1 MYFRQDIDRCRKYDI
16 TPHACHRRKLERA
29 AQPSRPWLVL
39 VLVLVAGGWWRGA
52 PGTADYRS
60 SSPPPPPP
68 PARPGCCCSSWAGAV
83 TAVQQPVTTTNYSGA
98 DTDRGHALAAPGH
111 VRHVLAR
118 VSGPSCCPVQLC
130 NVQCASVCTSLTP
143 LPLYLVW
150 SPSVRVLGLVSRF
163 GSLCASAVSVCCEVR
178 ISKYVIPSYE

>member
-39 VLVLVAGGWWRGA
+39 VLVAGGVVP
-52 PGTADYRS
+52 PGLRTID
-60 SSPPPPPP
+60 PPHRHRRPQ
-68 PARPGCCCSSWAGAV
+68 ARPGCCCSSWAGAV

-118 VSGPSCCPVQLC
+118 VPGPSCCPVQLC

>member
-39 VLVLVAGGWWRGA
+39 VLVAGGVVP
-52 PGTADYRS
+52 PGLRTID
-60 SSPPPPPP
+60 PPHRHRRPQ
-68 PARPGCCCSSWAGAV
+68 ARPGCCCSSWAGAV

>member
-1 MYFRQDIDRCRKYDI
+1 MYFRQDIDRCQKYDI
-16 TPHACHRRKLERA
+16 TPHACHRMTVESWSVPPNHRG
-29 AQPSRPWLVL
+29 PGWW
-39 VLVLVAGGWWRGA
+39 WWRGA

-68 PARPGCCCSSWAGAV
+68 PARPGCCCSSWTGAV

-118 VSGPSCCPVQLC
+118 VPDPWCCPVQLC
-130 NVQCASVCTSLTP
+130 NVQYASVCTSLTR

-163 GSLCASAVSVCCEVR
+163 GSLSASAVSVCCEAS
-178 ISKYVIPSYE
+178 IIKYIIPS

>member
-1 MYFRQDIDRCRKYDI
+1 MYFRQDIDRCQKYDI
-16 TPHACHRRKLERA
+16 TPHACHRMTVESWSVPPNHRG
-29 AQPSRPWLVL
+29 PGWWW
-39 VLVLVAGGWWRGA
+39 WWRGA

-118 VSGPSCCPVQLC
+118 VPDPWCCPVQLC
-130 NVQCASVCTSLTP
+130 NVQCASVCTSLTR

-163 GSLCASAVSVCCEVR
+163 GSLSASAVSVCCEVS
-178 ISKYVIPSYE
+178 IIKYIIPS